1 MSVDLEESYYSLDGH
16 EYVKDCDYGVGE
28 EFTFIHNDRKWAFT
42 IYHHSS
48 TVSLVDIT
56 EDRKNDPL

>member
-28 EFTFIHNDRKWAFT
+28 VDSYTMTASGHSP
-42 IYHHSS
+42 YHH
-48 TVSLVDIT
+48 VQLCYGNIT
-56 EDRKNDPL
+56 EDRKRPL